1 MQDWVERFPYQDGL
15 LISYW
20 DGSQGDNNTSEHP
33 GEGLILPIDAHPQ
46 TMYRA
51 DGVPWR
57 PRVQGYD
64 SPFGRQRTDA
74 ITLHRNSQASHH
86 PSLRG
91 APIFNA
97 VSYTHLDVYK
107 RQLIC
112 HFSDRCVYLLS
123 G

>member
-1 MQDWVERFPYQDGL
+1 
-15 LISYW
+15 
-20 DGSQGDNNTSEHP
+20 
-33 GEGLILPIDAHPQ
+33 
-46 TMYRA
+46 MYRA

-91 APIFNA
+91 VPIFNDNNQYWNPETPTAGVMNPDTNTRIIVRSENNNSGVMVA

-107 RQLIC
+107 RQPIGLYV
-112 HFSDRCVYLLS
+112 H
-123 G
+123 